1 MAGRYISLRDCNLTV
16 DERGAYSIL
25 MARANGL
32 LDGRRV
38 IGVEV
43 LKQSKKRCEWNLER
57 DEPYDYPLGPYTP
70 EKPCRRPA
78 AIRLVCTY
86 GETKFAV
93 YLCERHFKRLLRR
106 TVLMVERDMRRI
118 LETVEKAR
126 RKGTGD
132 K

>member
-1 MAGRYISLRDCNLTV
+1 VGRYISLRDCNLTS

-57 DEPYDYPLGPYTP
+57 DEPYDYPLGPYAP
-70 EKPCRRPA
+70 EKPCGETA
-78 AIRLVCTY
+78 ALRLVCTY
-86 GETKFAV
+86 GDDKFAV
-93 YLCERHFKRLLRR
+93 YLCRRHFERLLQR
-106 TVLMVERDMRRI
+106 TVAMVERDMRRI
-118 LETVEKAR
+118 YETVEEVLR
-126 RKGTGD
+126 EEVRDG
-132 K
+132 